1 MAFQQLWNA
10 FLRPRSEK
18 GSRKSEVFLRPVL
31 GIAIERSKSRSGD
44 SSSRGLVQVMANE
57 IEQGEQLTIEQA
69 IENLV
74 GDDLGLRF
82 YSAWWLG
89 RFKVADIRAVDRLI
103 DALDDADDRTEDGG
117 YPLRR
122 NAARAL
128 GKLENR
134 KAVPKLIEALDCP
147 DFYVREA
154 AAQSLEM
161 LGDVSAVP
169 KLMVCLRRGSD
180 GAELIPSQPD
190 LSEPYDAYLE
200 ALGTLG
206 ATEALSLIEQF
217 LAHPVARTQY
227 AADRAMYQLTG
238 DAKYGNLL
246 IDALQGDD
254 LQLRRAALADV
265 GAIGYLPAAEAIFE
279 TLAEN
284 SLKLISLK
292 GVLEKQIDRTNPA
305 AISAEAIRVM
315 DLMDG
320 LL

>member
-1 MAFQQLWNA
+1 MT
-10 FLRPRSEK
+10 
-18 GSRKSEVFLRPVL
+18 EVP
-31 GIAIERSKSRSGD
+31 
-44 SSSRGLVQVMANE
+44 
-57 IEQGEQLTIEQA
+57 EQGEQLTVEQA
-69 IENLV
+69 IENLI

-89 RFKVADIRAVDRLI
+89 RFKVTDIRAVDRLI
-103 DALDDADDRTEDGG
+103 AALDDEDDRTEDGG
-117 YPLRR
+117 GYPFRR

-128 GKLENR
+128 GKLGNE
-134 KAVPKLIEALDCP
+134 KAVPKLIEALDCT

-161 LGDVSAVP
+161 LGAVSAIP
-169 KLMVCLRRGSD
+169 KLTEQLQRGLAP
-180 GAELIPSQPD
+180 AEQPAAQLVDEQPD

-206 ATEALSLIEQF
+206 AVAVIPLIEPF
-217 LAHPVARTQY
+217 LGHPVPRTQY

-246 IDALQGDD
+246 IEALQGDD
-254 LQLRRAALADV
+254 LQLRRAALTDV

-292 GVLEKQIDRTNPA
+292 GVLERQLKAGEPLSDG
-305 AISAEAIRVM
+305 AIRVM